1 MNLLTVSRLRQ
12 YTVKLLTVSHLTQY
26 TVNLLTVSSET
37 IHSELTDCLSSE
49 TIHSAPTVSCL
60 PLSCSTVNMS
70 DPICYVILFYSRLI
84 CVLFV
89 VCVCYVSV
97 VYCVSVVCCLLCV
110 LLSIVCLLVCTSVYT
125 HASVPNICLL
135 FQDFTMMH
143 CGVYIAYYPDT
154 LFPQFYMLF
163 LLIGSIH
170 LIDKKTI
177 MLISNLQVK
186 MYFCH

>member
-1 MNLLTVSRLRQ
+1 
-12 YTVKLLTVSHLTQY
+12 
-26 TVNLLTVSSET
+26 
-37 IHSELTDCLSSE
+37 
-49 TIHSAPTVSCL
+49 
-60 PLSCSTVNMS
+60 MS

-84 CVLFV
+84 CVLSV
-89 VCVCYVSV
+89 VCVVCCVCYVSV
-97 VYCVSVVCCLLCV
+97 VYCVSVVCVCCLLCTCLLCV

-154 LFPQFYMLF
+154 LCPQFYMLF
-163 LLIGSIH
+163 LLMGSIH
-170 LIDKKTI
+170 LIDKKKKKF

-186 MYFCH
+186 MYFYQSVADMHNCSYRDVTCLQTLQ